1 MPEALIIGG
10 GVAGPATALFLHRA
24 GWDVRLFESRG
35 EPDSYGGLFLNVAS
49 NGLAVLETL
58 GLRER
63 LVADGHL
70 SPYLEMWSG
79 RGRKLGTVPN
89 GPAGAPERGSVG
101 VRRAWLHQ
109 VLRDAVEAAGIPI
122 AWGARLDGIEE
133 AAGRVTARF
142 ADGGSAG
149 GEVLIGCDGIGSFTR
164 SWIDPNAPEPSYT
177 GILSVGGFARVPGLE
192 PTPLRQHMVFGD
204 RGFFGYLVREDGTV
218 YWFANPSR
226 PAGDRAALR
235 DVPASAWLDELRRA
249 HAADPDPVPRILDGV
264 EGEIGAYGIF
274 DLAHVPRWH
283 RGRVVAVGDAVHAT
297 SPNAGQGASL
307 ALEDA
312 ATLAGCLRR
321 EADPTAAFDEFERL
335 RRPRVE
341 AVVAYARKLGRQKQG
356 GGSRFATAVRDLMLP
371 VFLKNAMNDTRN
383 DHLYA
388 YRVPE

>member
-10 GVAGPATALFLHRA
+10 GVAGPATALFLHRS

-35 EPDSYGGLFLNVAS
+35 EPDAYGGLFLNVAS

-58 GLRER
+58 GLRDR
-63 LVADGHL
+63 LVSDGHL

-89 GPAGAPERGSVG
+89 GPAGAPEHGSVV

-122 AWGARLDGIEE
+122 TWNARLDGIEE
-133 AAGRVTARF
+133 SPGRVTARF
-142 ADGGSAG
+142 ADGASASG
-149 GEVLIGCDGIGSFTR
+149 DVLIGSDGIGSVTR
-164 SWIDPNAPEPSYT
+164 RWIDPGAPEPAYT

-204 RGFFGYLVREDGTV
+204 RGFFGYLVRDDGTV

-226 PAGDRAALR
+226 PEGDRSALR
-235 DVPASAWLDELRRA
+235 DVPASAWLDELRAA
-249 HAADPDPVPRILDGV
+249 HSGDPDPVPRILDHV

-321 EADPTAAFDEFERL
+321 EADPGTAFAEYERL

-356 GGSRFATAVRDLMLP
+356 GSSRFATAVRDVMLP
-371 VFLKNAMNDTRN
+371 IFLRNATRDTRN
-383 DHLYA
+383 NHLYA